1 MLKISDTHWERIKPH
16 FPEENIPDGRPGRK
30 PVPTRQVLDAVLWI
44 LNTGA
49 QWKMLPQSYPNYK
62 TVHRRFQAWAQQE
75 VLRDILVDLANDLR
89 EQDVLDP
96 SECYIDATFANGRG
110 GGLQIGNTKC
120 GKGVKIMAIVDRAG
134 LPLSVSTHAA
144 NHHEVKLVQLS
155 FDFYMIEALP
165 EVLIGDR
172 AYDSDDLD
180 DDLRG
185 KGIKMVSPH
194 RKNRKKPKTQDGR
207 ELRRYK
213 RRYIVERFFAW
224 IKHQRRL
231 LNRWEFHPE
240 NFLGFVQV
248 SAVLLLL
255 KQF

>member
-1 MLKISDTHWERIKPH
+1 MLKISDAHWDRIKHH

-30 PVPTRQVLDAVLWI
+30 PVPTRQVPDAVLWI

-75 VLRDILVDLANDLR
+75 VLRGILTDLANELR
-89 EQDVLDP
+89 EQDLLDI
-96 SECYIDATFANGRG
+96 SECHMDATFANGRG
-110 GGLQIGNTKC
+110 GGLEIGNTKC

-144 NHHEVKLVQLS
+144 NHHEVKRVQLS
-155 FDFYMIEALP
+155 FDFYMIEAMP

-180 DDLRG
+180 DDLSG
-185 KGIKMVSPH
+185 KGIKRISPR

-207 ELRRYK
+207 QLRRYK
-213 RRYIVERFFAW
+213 RRWIVERFFAW
-224 IKHQRRL
+224 MKHKRRRL
-231 LNRWEFHPE
+231 N
-240 NFLGFVQV
+240 
-248 SAVLLLL
+248 
-255 KQF
+255 

>member
-1 MLKISDTHWERIKPH
+1 M
-16 FPEENIPDGRPGRK
+16 
-30 PVPTRQVLDAVLWI
+30 
-44 LNTGA
+44 
-49 QWKMLPQSYPNYK
+49 
-62 TVHRRFQAWAQQE
+62 
-75 VLRDILVDLANDLR
+75 
-89 EQDVLDP
+89 
-96 SECYIDATFANGRG
+96 TFANGRG
-110 GGLQIGNTKC
+110 GGLEIGNTKC

-155 FDFYMIEALP
+155 FDFYMIEAMP

-180 DDLRG
+180 DDMRG
-185 KGIKMVSPH
+185 KGVKMVSPH

-213 RRYIVERFFAW
+213 RRWVVERFFAW
-224 IKHQRRL
+224 MKHKRRL
-231 LNRWEFHPE
+231 LNRWELYPE

-248 SAVLLLL
+248 SAVILLLR
-255 KQF
+255 QF

>member
-1 MLKISDTHWERIKPH
+1 
-16 FPEENIPDGRPGRK
+16 
-30 PVPTRQVLDAVLWI
+30 
-44 LNTGA
+44 
-49 QWKMLPQSYPNYK
+49 
-62 TVHRRFQAWAQQE
+62 
-75 VLRDILVDLANDLR
+75 
-89 EQDVLDP
+89 
-96 SECYIDATFANGRG
+96 
-110 GGLQIGNTKC
+110 
-120 GKGVKIMAIVDRAG
+120 VDRAG

-155 FDFYMIEALP
+155 FDFYMIEAMP

-213 RRYIVERFFAW
+213 RRWIVERFFAW
-224 IKHQRRL
+224 IKHKRRL

-255 KQF
+255 RQF